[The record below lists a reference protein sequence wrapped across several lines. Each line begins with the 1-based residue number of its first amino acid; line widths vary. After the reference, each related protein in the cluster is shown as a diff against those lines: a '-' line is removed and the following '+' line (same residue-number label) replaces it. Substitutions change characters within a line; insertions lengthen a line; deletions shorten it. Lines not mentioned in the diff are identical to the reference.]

1 MRQAKNVSFQAYTIF
16 WYLVTKNIEKQAL
29 NIHYQN
35 TIEIVIPLTM
45 TMIPLWHI
53 FISYFIKQL
62 ENSASVSQ
70 TPAITKKD
78 LRKCLALLSQK
89 KSNNRKQSLPPLS
102 QKSGSPFHV
111 PPNFQLHILNSYD
124 IKTKTD
130 TKLYKRNQS

>member
-1 MRQAKNVSFQAYTIF
+1 MSAFKHILVAQNPNTIF

-89 KSNNRKQSLPPLS
+89 KVIIENNHYLHYPKKVVHLFM
-102 QKSGSPFHV
+102 FHLI
-111 PPNFQLHILNSYD
+111 FSFIF
-124 IKTKTD
+124 
-130 TKLYKRNQS
+130 